1 MVLVLDQFYDRIV
14 KRITALAIALV
25 VHALT
30 LAFVVLGAW
39 TIVVNAEFVFAWLIG
54 GGLIGIGWLL
64 RPRLGRVPADA
75 EALDRSAAT
84 ELYDTAERVA
94 DRMGIA
100 RPRKIAVQD
109 LVPAATY
116 ERVGPLRT
124 PVLLIGL
131 PLWLALPPRQRVA
144 LLALAYARGTAG
156 DDVIVRSALWTL
168 GEWRGALL
176 GSAPLKAREEAQNT
190 ITASLGALD
199 APGTGYEA
207 AGALGR
213 VLGRVLGIPVLLL
226 ERGLIR
232 LTRSDDGRRRERTLA
247 LARRVV
253 PAEDLAELEK
263 VMAGSGYLAPMQAAV
278 LRGENVPAIRRGAL
292 ARFEQAAPGVFGSP
306 AATLLGS
313 AESDRIDDELLRHYT
328 RAVRGFGLIT

>member
-1 MVLVLDQFYDRIV
+1 V
-14 KRITALAIALV
+14 KRITALVIALV

-30 LAFVVLGAW
+30 LAFIVLGAW
-39 TIVVNAEFVFAWLIG
+39 TIVVNSEFVVAWLIG

-75 EALDRSAAT
+75 EVLDRSAAP
-84 ELYDTAERVA
+84 ELYGAAERVA
-94 DRMGIA
+94 DRMGIG
-100 RPRKIAVQD
+100 RPRKIAVED
-109 LVPAATY
+109 LVTTATY

-124 PVLLIGL
+124 PVLMVGL
-131 PLWLALPPRQRVA
+131 PLWLALPPRRRVA
-144 LLALAYARGTAG
+144 LLALAYARGAAG

-176 GSAPLKAREEAQNT
+176 GAAPLKAREEAQT
-190 ITASLGALD
+190 KITASLGAMES
-199 APGTGYEA
+199 PSTGYEV
-207 AGALGR
+207 AGMFGR
-213 VLGRVLGIPVLLL
+213 VIGRVLGIPVLLL

-253 PAEDLAELEK
+253 PAEDLAELEA
-263 VMAGSGYLAPMQAAV
+263 VMAGTSYLAPMQAAV

-292 ARFEQAAPGVFGSP
+292 ARSEQAAPSVFDSP

-313 AESDRIDDELLRHYT
+313 AESDRVDDELLRHYT